1 MTITIVQINF
11 KFNDARNGH
20 NGSTK
25 SLVEPTIQANG
36 LLWQV
41 WLKNQTEQDACA
53 LYIFESQEAAEA
65 YMHSPAVTQLGQR
78 PAVSDLRITVF
89 DAVEGLLDVKNGSTG
104 DNRPQQNLSVPFGR
118 PMRSPTFYRYSV

>member
-41 WLKNQTEQDACA
+41 WLKNR
-53 LYIFESQEAAEA
+53 YRFISQII
-65 YMHSPAVTQLGQR
+65 SFTLFSKIQL
-78 PAVSDLRITVF
+78 
-89 DAVEGLLDVKNGSTG
+89 
-104 DNRPQQNLSVPFGR
+104 
-118 PMRSPTFYRYSV
+118 